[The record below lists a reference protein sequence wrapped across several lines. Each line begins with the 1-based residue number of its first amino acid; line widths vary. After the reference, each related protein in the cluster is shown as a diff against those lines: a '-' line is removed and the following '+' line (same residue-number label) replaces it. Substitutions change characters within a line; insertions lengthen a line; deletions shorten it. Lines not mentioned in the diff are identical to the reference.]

1 MDNKF
6 KYDVKDRY
14 TIEARGNILVCIGH
28 TSWNDGPYKLELR
41 KWVVKGDEVVP
52 QKGVTISHEGADK
65 LTETL
70 VKMGYGDTAK
80 LAVALTKRED
90 YMMPTTNVGDEVDD
104 EIDSDMYSAGDLL
117 KSISE

>member
-41 KWVVKGDEVVP
+41 KWVVRGDEVLP
-52 QKGVTISHEGADK
+52 QKGITLSHKGADN
-65 LTETL
+65 LTESL
-70 VKMGYGDTAK
+70 VKMGYGNTEKIMALLSKRDDYNRES
-80 LAVALTKRED
+80 AVTEESSNEE
-90 YMMPTTNVGDEVDD
+90 T
-104 EIDSDMYSAGDLL
+104 DMYSAGDLL